1 MTAHLHEDTRA
12 HRHADLIA
20 HLDHVRRARDLRE
33 LADSEG
39 IALPMPASW
48 IATLEALG
56 YVVDLHSGQWEDA
69 DGVRYAPTEAAYLMI
84 LDATQEDTPHE

>member
-1 MTAHLHEDTRA
+1 MTAHLREDTRA
-12 HRHADLIA
+12 HRHADVVA
-20 HLDHVRRARDLRE
+20 HLEHMRRARELRE

-56 YVVDLHSGQWEDA
+56 CVVDLHTGQWQDA
-69 DGVRYAPTEAAYLMI
+69 DGVRYAPTEAAYLMT
-84 LDATQEDTPHE
+84 LNATQENAA